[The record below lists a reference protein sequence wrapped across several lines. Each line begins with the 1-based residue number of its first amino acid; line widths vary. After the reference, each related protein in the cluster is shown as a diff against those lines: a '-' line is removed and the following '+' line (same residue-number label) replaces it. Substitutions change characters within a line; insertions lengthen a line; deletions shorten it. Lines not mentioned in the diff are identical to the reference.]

1 MTIKLQDAELKVM
14 DVIWHRGE
22 VSAKDISLALTERY
36 GWKKNTTYTL
46 IKRCIEKGAIERYNK
61 DNEPNFICRALIPR
75 EEVQKEETNELIN
88 KIYDGSADKLVAA
101 LLGRDHLSP
110 EQVEKLKQIVKEL
123 E

>member
-14 DVIWHRGE
+14 DVIWRCGE
-22 VSAKDISLALTERY
+22 VSAKDISLALTERF

-46 IKRCIEKGAIERYNK
+46 IKRCIDKGAIERI
-61 DNEPNFICRALIPR
+61 EPNFICRALIPR
-75 EEVQKEETNELIN
+75 EEVQKAETNELIN
-88 KIYDGSADKLVAA
+88 KIYEGSADKLVAA
-101 LLGRDHLSP
+101 LLGREDLSP

>member
-14 DVIWHRGE
+14 DVIWQCNE
-22 VSAKDISLALTERY
+22 VSAKAISMTLTERY

-46 IKRCIEKGAIERYNK
+46 IKRCIDKGAIERI
-61 DNEPNFICRALIPR
+61 DPNFICRALIPR
-75 EEVQKEETNELIN
+75 EEVQKAETNELIN

-101 LLGRDHLSP
+101 LLGRDNLSP
-110 EQVEKLKQIVKEL
+110 QQVEKLKQIVKEL